1 MPRYKITK
9 SLIES
14 WYYVHDCW
22 EGCEDDAMESFLRAL
37 RCEPEDLTEEQQ
49 QNIQNGHDFETLI
62 EHIAND
68 RFIPKLEWEKDK
80 DGNLIIEPNSGEP
93 MAHQVYPK
101 TYRAAYEL
109 AQLVKGAQFQVRI
122 QKPITVNGMDFEIVG
137 VLDALREGTI
147 FDFKFKNKSFG
158 SLDLAGDYLDSAQHP
173 FYFYLVPEARK
184 FLYMV
189 SDGNDI
195 YIEQYFPEETRSA
208 EEIIAEFIL
217 FLESSNLMDEYK
229 AHWQIAA

>member
-22 EGCEDDAMESFLRAL
+22 EGCEDDAMESFLRTL
-37 RCEPEDLTEEQQ
+37 RCEPEELTEEQQ
-49 QNIQNGHDFETLI
+49 QNIQNGHNFEELI
-62 EHIAND
+62 ESIAKGKFRPVFEEATDSHGSPILN
-68 RFIPKLEWEKDK
+68 
-80 DGNLIIEPNSGEP
+80 PNTGEV
-93 MAHQVYPK
+93 MGHDVYPK

-109 AQLVKGAQFQVRI
+109 AQLVMGAQFQVRI
-122 QKPITVNGMDFEIVG
+122 RKPITVKGMDFEIVG

-195 YIEQYFPEETRSA
+195 YIEQYFPEESRSA
-208 EEIIAEFIL
+208 EEIISEFMS
-217 FLESSNLMDEYK
+217 FLESANLMEIYK
-229 AHWQIAA
+229 DNWQVPV